1 MNNKLRIIT
10 ELKTIFEKNLNQKIK
25 KVDTLSIE
33 KNKNWDS
40 LKHMQIIVNIER
52 KFNVKIKTSDVSR
65 LNTFN
70 KLKDYIIKSNF

>member
-1 MNNKLRIIT
+1 MDKRKFLYY
-10 ELKTIFEKNLNQKIK
+10 NLYN
-25 KVDTLSIE
+25 IE

-52 KFNVKIKTSDVSR
+52 KFNVKIKTSDVGR

-70 KLKDYIIKSNF
+70 KLKDYIIK

>member
-1 MNNKLRIIT
+1 MNNKLRIKT

-52 KFNVKIKTSDVSR
+52 KFNVKIKTSDVGR

-70 KLKDYIIKSNF
+70 KLKDYIIK

>member
-1 MNNKLRIIT
+1 MNNKLRIKT

-52 KFNVKIKTSDVSR
+52 KFNVKIKTSDVGR

-70 KLKDYIIKSNF
+70 KLKDYIIKSNL

>member
-1 MNNKLRIIT
+1 MNNKLRIET

-52 KFNVKIKTSDVSR
+52 KFNVKIKTSDVGR

-70 KLKDYIIKSNF
+70 KLKDYIIKSNL